1 MSADEKKSNN
11 VYNALIWFLIAIVG
25 LFVSL
30 LSILFFP
37 LFYLLNTKSRRWKK
51 EYYEYLKIIEGTE
64 FFCYTNKRTTKAFVE
79 NKILSRLDNNIHV
92 IFLEAHKLHT
102 EYNTDFMKYAI
113 WGKQLPCLMKIENGD
128 MVYSSIRKELN
139 DAIRNSNKYRQLT
152 FGSTTKYETSGC
164 RWEAGF

>member
-30 LSILFFP
+30 LSILLFP

-51 EYYEYLKIIEGTE
+51 EYDEYLKTIEGAK
-64 FFCYTNKRTTKAFVE
+64 FFCYTNKRATKAFVE
-79 NKILSRLDNNIHV
+79 NEILPQLDNTIHV

-102 EYNTDFMKYAI
+102 E
-113 WGKQLPCLMKIENGD
+113 
-128 MVYSSIRKELN
+128 
-139 DAIRNSNKYRQLT
+139 
-152 FGSTTKYETSGC
+152 
-164 RWEAGF
+164 